1 MDSGPLRLSNFL
13 VNARAQQARER
24 NKRTGNKTMMLVYK
38 LIMMIMIIII
48 MRIVVMDERV

>member
-24 NKRTGNKTMMLVYK
+24 NKRTGDTTMMLVY
-38 LIMMIMIIII
+38 IHA
-48 MRIVVMDERV
+48 DYDDDDNDDDNSNNCGNG

>member
-48 MRIVVMDERV
+48 VRIVVMDESV